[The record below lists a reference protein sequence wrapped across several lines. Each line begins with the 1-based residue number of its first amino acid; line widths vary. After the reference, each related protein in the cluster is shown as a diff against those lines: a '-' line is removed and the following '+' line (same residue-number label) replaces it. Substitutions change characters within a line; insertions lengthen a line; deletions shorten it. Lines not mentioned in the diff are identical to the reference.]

1 MAIPFINIHHPK
13 PKPVLKHNPQSP
25 PTQIRKAHTP
35 YIQKYHKPHQNKTHN
50 PDFAAFIGFQGIPP
64 HNPITKNTLKVQTHG
79 RSKKM
84 IYPIT
89 ELATAVQPKDSPADH
104 LAWLAKT
111 YDRIAQPVWI
121 YDLSANCLYRNRSAK
136 SEPSVQAPMARFD
149 ILDHDDRI
157 IGHLATIT
165 N

>member
-1 MAIPFINIHHPK
+1 M
-13 PKPVLKHNPQSP
+13 P
-25 PTQIRKAHTP
+25 P
-35 YIQKYHKPHQNKTHN
+35 
-50 PDFAAFIGFQGIPP
+50 D
-64 HNPITKNTLKVQTHG
+64 NPITINTLKAQMHG
-79 RSKKM
+79 RSKNM
-84 IYPIT
+84 IYPIA
-89 ELATAVQPKDSPADH
+89 ELETAVQPKDSPADH

-121 YDLSANCLYRNRSAK
+121 YDLSANCLYRNRSAI
-136 SEPSVQAPMARFD
+136 SEPSAQAPLTRFD